1 MKIDG
6 LAEFWSLMSRTRRRE
21 FIVLMGLQF
30 ILSVLEFIAVGAVP
44 AYVLLMSRSEEAMT
58 QPQLRPWLEAV
69 GIHDSL
75 TLVYAAGAIVV
86 ALFLLRGAFNLIVL
100 KVQARFMAALGGDV
114 SLNLFTAYLHAP
126 YLFHLTQ
133 NTAHFIH
140 VVMGETERMTTN
152 YLQSLLVGAQAVFI
166 LMALTLLV
174 LVADPFL
181 ALILGVTAGG
191 ACFIFV
197 RANRDKLH
205 RMGGASS
212 GSYRRMTQTLNE
224 GLGSFKHT
232 RLRGLEGDIRREF
245 AGHSAERE
253 EALRVMRFNQ
263 GLSKPV
269 FETVGLTALILLVF
283 VMLLQGRSPDLVVPT
298 LAMLGAVAVRMLPT
312 LNQLAIALST
322 MRSNLSA
329 VVNLAKEYKSL
340 GIGAERSAVG
350 SGAAVPPFA
359 MGDIVFTDVTYRYP
373 GQNHD
378 ALQQLSLTIP
388 AGSSV
393 AFVGPTGSGKT
404 TAIDVML
411 GFLDYASG
419 DITVGGR
426 SIRDNLASWQRLIG
440 YIPQAIYLTDASIR
454 RNVALGVPENE
465 IDDAAVWRALEAA
478 QLADYVR
485 NLPEGLQTNVGER
498 GVRLSGGQRQR
509 IGIARALYAS
519 PEVLVLDE
527 ATAAL
532 DNATERRLMAAIE
545 QAKSGR
551 TLIMIA
557 HRLSTVRNCDRI
569 FFIKAGQ
576 VAAAGTYDELID
588 TCPEFRELA
597 HVPQIDPVPQ
607 IEPAPTLDTSA
618 QG

>member
-6 LAEFWSLMSRTRRRE
+6 LAEVWGLLTQQRRRQLLWLL
-21 FIVLMGLQF
+21 ILQL
-30 ILSVLEFIAVGAVP
+30 IASGLEFVAVGAVP
-44 AYVLLMSRSEEAMT
+44 AYVLLMSRSAEIMAM
-58 QPQLRPWLEAV
+58 PRIRDWLDWI
-69 GIHDSL
+69 GIHDVN
-75 TLVYAAGAIVV
+75 TLLYVSGAGVI
-86 ALFLLRGAFNLIVL
+86 ALFLVRGGFNLIVL
-100 KVQARFMAALGGDV
+100 KVQAGFMAAVGGDIA
-114 SLNLFTAYLHAP
+114 LRLFTGYLHAP
-126 YLFHLTQ
+126 YTFHLSQ
-133 NTAHFIH
+133 NTAHFNH
-140 VVMGETERMTTN
+140 LVMGESTRMVAN
-152 YLQSLLVGAQAVFI
+152 YLQPLLNSAQAVFI
-166 LMALTLLV
+166 LTALTLLV
-174 LVADPFL
+174 VVSDPL
-181 ALILGVTAGG
+181 MALLLGLIAGG
-191 ACFIFV
+191 GCFLFV
-197 RANRDKLH
+197 RAHRDRLH
-205 RMGGASS
+205 REGNEFGDRN
-212 GSYRRMTQTLNE
+212 RRLTQTLSE

-245 AGHSAERE
+245 ARHAERRE
-253 EALRVMRFNQ
+253 TAQRTIRFNQ

-269 FETVGLTALILLVF
+269 FETVGLTALILIVLV
-283 VMLLQGRSPDLVVPT
+283 LLFQGRSPDLVVPT

-312 LNQLAIALST
+312 LNQLAAQLSS

-329 VVNLAKEYKSL
+329 VTNLVKEYRAL
-340 GIGAERSAVG
+340 DITPEMALPGDE
-350 SGAAVPPFA
+350 AARAPFA

-378 ALQQLSLTIP
+378 ALQNLSLTIP

-404 TAIDVML
+404 TAVDVML
-411 GFLDYASG
+411 GFLGYSGG

-426 SIRDNLASWQRLIG
+426 SIRENLAGWQRLIG

-454 RNVALGVPENE
+454 RNVALGVPASD
-465 IDDAAVWRALEAA
+465 IDDDAVWRALEAA

-485 NLPEGLQTNVGER
+485 TLPEGLQTNVGER

-509 IGIARALYAS
+509 IGIARALYYS

-545 QAKSGR
+545 EAKSGR

-569 FFIKAGQ
+569 FFIKAGR
-576 VAAAGTYDELID
+576 VAASGTYDELID

-597 HVPQIDPVPQ
+597 HVPQIDNA
-607 IEPAPTLDTSA
+607 PALDPSA

>member
-6 LAEFWSLMSRTRRRE
+6 ISEFWSLLSRTRRRE
-21 FIVLMGLQF
+21 FIVLLGFQF
-30 ILSVLEFIAVGAVP
+30 VLSVLEFIAVGAVP
-44 AYVLLMSRSEEAMT
+44 AYVLLMSRSQEAMAL
-58 QPQLRPWLEAV
+58 PQLRPWLDWV
-69 GIHDSL
+69 GIHDSV
-75 TLVYAAGAIVV
+75 TLIYAGGVGVI
-86 ALFLLRGAFNLIVL
+86 ALFLLRGAFNLVVL
-100 KVQARFMAALGGDV
+100 KVQARFMAALGGDL
-114 SLNLFTAYLHAP
+114 SLRLFTAYLHAP

-140 VVMGETERMTTN
+140 VVMGETGRMGGN
-152 YLQSLLVGAQAVFI
+152 FLQPLLTAAQAIFI
-166 LMALTLLV
+166 LGALTTLV
-174 LVADPFL
+174 VVSDPFL
-181 ALILGVTAGG
+181 ALMLGITAGG
-191 ACFIFV
+191 SCFLFM
-197 RANRDKLH
+197 RLNREKLH
-205 RMGGASS
+205 RVGLEFS
-212 GSYRRMTQTLNE
+212 RRNRQITQTLNE
-224 GLGSFKHT
+224 GLGSYKHT
-232 RLRGLEGDIRREF
+232 RLRGLEGDIRGEF
-245 AGHSAERE
+245 QQHAQVRE
-253 EALRVMRFNQ
+253 ETQRTMRFNQ

-312 LNQLAIALST
+312 LNQLAVALST

-329 VVNLAKEYKSL
+329 VHSLVDEYRAL
-340 GIGAERSAVG
+340 GIGPDEPTFDTAGTAK
-350 SGAAVPPFA
+350 PLA
-359 MGDIVFTDVTYRYP
+359 MGDIVFSDVTYRYP

-378 ALQQLSLTIP
+378 ALQNLSLTIP

-404 TAIDVML
+404 TAVDVML
-411 GFLDYASG
+411 GFLAYSGG

-426 SIRDNLASWQRLIG
+426 SIGENLAGWQRLIG

-454 RNVALGVPENE
+454 RNVALGVPESE

-478 QLADYVR
+478 QLTDYVR
-485 NLPEGLQTNVGER
+485 GLPEGLQTNVGER

-509 IGIARALYAS
+509 IGIARALYYS

-545 QAKSGR
+545 EAKSGR
-551 TLIMIA
+551 TLVMIA

-569 FFIKAGQ
+569 FFIKAGR
-576 VAAAGTYDELID
+576 VAASGTYDELIA
-588 TCPEFRELA
+588 TCAEFRELA
-597 HVPQIDPVPQ
+597 QVPQ
-607 IEPAPTLDTSA
+607 IEDAPPLDQSA
-618 QG
+618 QA

>member
-6 LAEFWSLMSRTRRRE
+6 LSEFWSLLPRARRRE
-21 FIVLMGLQF
+21 FIVLMGFQF

-44 AYVLLMSRSEEAMT
+44 AYVLLMSRSTEAMT
-58 QPQLRPWLEAV
+58 QPQLRPWLDMI
-69 GIHDSL
+69 GIHDPL
-75 TLVYAAGAIVV
+75 TLVYAGGLGVIL
-86 ALFLLRGAFNLIVL
+86 LFLLRGAFNLIVL
-100 KVQARFMAALGGDV
+100 KVQARFMAGLGGDI
-114 SLNLFTAYLHAP
+114 SLRLFTAYLHAP

-140 VVMGETERMTTN
+140 VVMGETGRMGGS
-152 YLQSLLVGAQAVFI
+152 YLQPLLTAAQAIFL
-166 LMALTLLV
+166 LMALTALV
-174 LVADPFL
+174 VVSDPFL
-181 ALILGVTAGG
+181 ALMLGLTTGG
-191 ACFIFV
+191 SCFIFM
-197 RANRDKLH
+197 RLNREKLH
-205 RMGGASS
+205 RVGAEFSH
-212 GSYRRMTQTLNE
+212 RNRQITQTLNE

-245 AGHSAERE
+245 EHHAQVRE
-253 EALRVMRFNQ
+253 ETQRTMRFNQ
-263 GLSKPV
+263 LLSKPV

-312 LNQLAIALST
+312 LNQLAVALST
-322 MRSNLSA
+322 MRANLSA
-329 VVNLAKEYKSL
+329 VHSLANEYRAL
-340 GIGAERSAVG
+340 GIGPDEPAFDT
-350 SGAAVPPFA
+350 AAASRPLP
-359 MGDIVFTDVTYRYP
+359 MGDIVFSHVTYRYP

-378 ALQQLSLTIP
+378 ALQQLSLVVP

-404 TAIDVML
+404 TAVDVML
-411 GFLDYASG
+411 GFLEYQGG

-426 SIRDNLASWQRLIG
+426 SIRENLAGWQRLIG

-454 RNVALGVPENE
+454 RNVALGVPASD
-465 IDDAAVWRALEAA
+465 IDDDAVWRALEAA

-485 NLPEGLQTNVGER
+485 TLPEGLQTNVGER

-509 IGIARALYAS
+509 IGIARALYYS

-545 QAKSGR
+545 EAKSGR

-569 FFIKAGQ
+569 FFIKAGR

-597 HVPQIDPVPQ
+597 HVPQIDNA
-607 IEPAPTLDTSA
+607 PAFDPSA